1 MVAPFGNDVGCDSQ
15 QVRLRIANISQV
27 TRAKQAQVRLLRQ
40 VFNVHARPYPPANE
54 LKQAA
59 VPTLSPTE
67 K

>member
-15 QVRLRIANISQV
+15 QVSLRIANISQI
-27 TRAKQAQVRLLRQ
+27 TRAEQAQVCLLRE
-40 VFNVHARPYPPANE
+40 VFNVHARPHPPANE

-59 VPTLSPTE
+59 VPTFSPAE